1 MQILLPISGWK
12 CCLCQ
17 HGQTPP
23 PQTGNLA
30 MAMAAM
36 QKAQEKEIPLETS
49 KNFTEQYWNVVKWNE
64 HQSNVVKQKF
74 VNESFVEKTAHSIPS
89 IFNINI
95 F

>member
-1 MQILLPISGWK
+1 VLGNYAFLAIGMLTQRACSFHWMYVQILLPISGWK

-49 KNFTEQYWNVVKWNE
+49 KNFTEQY
-64 HQSNVVKQKF
+64 
-74 VNESFVEKTAHSIPS
+74 
-89 IFNINI
+89 
-95 F
+95 